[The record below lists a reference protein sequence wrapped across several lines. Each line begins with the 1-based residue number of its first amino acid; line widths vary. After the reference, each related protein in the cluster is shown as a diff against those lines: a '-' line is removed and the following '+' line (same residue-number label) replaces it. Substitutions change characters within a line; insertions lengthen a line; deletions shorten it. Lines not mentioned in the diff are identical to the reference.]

1 MTPIHRSNELFA
13 HEAEEERKTRKQPS
27 LLASKAT
34 SSPRRKRIHN
44 KETMTEG
51 SPKKIW
57 RLCRTGS
64 ASTCIHF
71 ETKELKVTDRLCRSC
86 PTCNPSKM
94 ISLFLH
100 LKTREGFHFLEFF
113 FFFIAKSSR
122 NMAMMADHNG
132 RFKSLF
138 HLANGLMGEFLFAA
152 LTSQHLHES
161 DKEHVRHGRNLK
173 D

>member
-94 ISLFLH
+94 ISLFLR
-100 LKTREGFHFLEFF
+100 LKAREGLNFLFFLFFHRKKFTQH
-113 FFFIAKSSR
+113 
-122 NMAMMADHNG
+122 DHDG

-138 HLANGLMGEFLFAA
+138 HLAIGLMGEFLFAA